1 MPEAASSE
9 LRASSCASSTGTIVT
24 VTAIRATT
32 FVTGRFRGRNS
43 TWKIQMGNVG
53 SLPRVNV
60 VTMISSND
68 RANASTPPAS
78 RAVARFGT
86 ITYRNVCQPDAP
98 RSAEASTTFGDIRRR
113 RATTL
118 L

>member
-1 MPEAASSE
+1 MPVPASSE
-9 LRASSCASSTGTIVT
+9 LRANIWASSTGTIVT
-24 VTAIRATT
+24 VTAINATT

-43 TWKIQMGNVG
+43 TWKIQIGSVG
-53 SLPRVNV
+53 SLPLVNV

-68 RANASTPPAS
+68 RANASRPPAS
-78 RAVARFGT
+78 NAVARFGR
-86 ITYRNVCQPDAP
+86 ITCRNVCHPDAP
-98 RSAEASTTFGDIRRR
+98 RSAEASTTFGDMRRR